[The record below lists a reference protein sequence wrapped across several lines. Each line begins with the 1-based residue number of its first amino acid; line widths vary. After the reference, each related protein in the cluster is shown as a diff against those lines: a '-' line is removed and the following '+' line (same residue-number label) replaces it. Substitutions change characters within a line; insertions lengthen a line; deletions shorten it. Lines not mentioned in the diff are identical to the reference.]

1 MRSKWSKLT
10 EEGLE
15 RFPSHS
21 ESENQLYVYTDRGRT
36 KLLHNRG
43 HPCHSRHSQHL
54 QRESDYQIM
63 KKIVNWKLQKLSAQK
78 VKELP
83 IGNCLERNLELK
95 FEIDSQFKIENN
107 FRIKIEDQLT
117 GCLLAA
123 VGLTTA
129 VSPSLAVVIHLERY
143 FGILYII

>member
-1 MRSKWSKLT
+1 
-10 EEGLE
+10 
-15 RFPSHS
+15 
-21 ESENQLYVYTDRGRT
+21 
-36 KLLHNRG
+36 
-43 HPCHSRHSQHL
+43 
-54 QRESDYQIM
+54 M